1 MKKARRGFA
10 QEPYDCQYEWA
21 DDCFVQCGGSGIVL
35 NGGLEKTLG
44 SKTVGEIVDNLKENY
59 SYTTAFFEAFPRN
72 PDTFIRGEGATI
84 EEAETKAWNAFM
96 KFSAC
101 EHPEFEKRKFRNG
114 AGFCVKCGMFKS
126 KAFKPWEKCVVCKK
140 PTFYHQVDENTVM
153 CKKDFYNL
161 PYEQIGT
168 LKYLYDEEEWIK
180 HTEEA
185 KLNNDYN
192 ED

>member
-1 MKKARRGFA
+1 M
-10 QEPYDCQYEWA
+10 
-21 DDCFVQCGGSGIVL
+21 L

-101 EHPEFEKRKFRNG
+101 EHPEFEKRKYRNG